1 MAGGGIGAVDLFAE
15 LKTVIPGERVTSED
29 EVRTRHGSD
38 FSSRVARPPDAVVF
52 PKDRDEVVGVLRFAN
67 ERRIPVV
74 PFGQGSSVEGQV
86 VPISGGISL
95 DTGVMDRILDVRPE
109 DFVARVQ
116 PGVTHGKLNAALAE
130 HGLFF
135 PPDPGWDASLGGM
148 AATNA
153 SGSNALR
160 YGAMRD
166 LVLGLEVVLADGT
179 VMRTGGATMKSSAG
193 YNLTALFVGSE
204 GTLGVFTELVL
215 RLRSL
220 PQRTL
225 AARAIFSGVEE
236 AAACAASLMRSGTRL
251 TRVELVD
258 RRTVEAVNL
267 HKGTSYPEAASLFL
281 DLSGDE
287 RGVERD
293 AVRAREI
300 CELHGC
306 ARFDAEEDEAARA
319 RLWEARHEVGVAV
332 KGLHP
337 DKASVITDV
346 CVPLS
351 ELPAA
356 VDHARRAM
364 ERRGLDGAIVGHAGD
379 GNYHAIFPV
388 DPRDEEE
395 SRIAEEVGA
404 EIVADALARGGTCT
418 GEHGVGLGK
427 AKHLRAEHGD
437 SLWFMRELKRVADPN
452 NIMNPGK
459 IFVEGSPGRPN

>member
-1 MAGGGIGAVDLFAE
+1 MPLHARTGFASHEAPAEGSGGSVMAGGGIGAVDLFAE
-15 LKTVIPGERVTSED
+15 LKTLIPGERVTKDE
-29 EVRTRHGSD
+29 EVRLRYGSD

-52 PKDRDEVVGVLRFAN
+52 PKDRDEVVGMLRFAN

-95 DTGVMDRILDVRPE
+95 DTGAMDRILDVRPE

-220 PQRTL
+220 PEKTL

-281 DLSGDE
+281 DLSGDGRRS
-287 RGVERD
+287 RGTRS
-293 AVRAREI
+293 
-300 CELHGC
+300 G
-306 ARFDAEEDEAARA
+306 
-319 RLWEARHEVGVAV
+319 
-332 KGLHP
+332 
-337 DKASVITDV
+337 
-346 CVPLS
+346 
-351 ELPAA
+351 
-356 VDHARRAM
+356 
-364 ERRGLDGAIVGHAGD
+364 
-379 GNYHAIFPV
+379 
-388 DPRDEEE
+388 
-395 SRIAEEVGA
+395 
-404 EIVADALARGGTCT
+404 
-418 GEHGVGLGK
+418 
-427 AKHLRAEHGD
+427 
-437 SLWFMRELKRVADPN
+437 
-452 NIMNPGK
+452 
-459 IFVEGSPGRPN
+459 PGRFASFTDAHASTRKKTRQPGHVCGRHATRSASPSRGCIPIKPP